1 MSDNAPKIFQTVVF
15 MTGIFGGIFL
25 LSCSEQ
31 TYSNSETSPPD
42 LTRFDLSTN
51 TFEVCQSKESEKETF
66 LKFFME
72 GGYTIPG
79 NPKPDA
85 LDRFFEEVRAGYF
98 EETEGLDYSL
108 IKREY
113 HTFTH
118 AMDVMITIHALF
130 EAGAGIFFT
139 LDEKAVLLLA
149 ALGHDVLHTGV
160 NNGFLAKIKHP
171 LVQEFGED
179 GVQEKRSAQ
188 FMEKVLDKHAILK
201 KSDSKESSKL
211 SRLLTDTI
219 LWTDYSRHKDL
230 MKKVESLIPK
240 IEEAVEIQKS
250 DGGFAHADNPT
261 KAKHRKDLDL
271 SNFFDFE
278 ERILLGSFIL
288 HCADVSNPGKEW
300 PVAEK
305 WANLVMNEFFALG
318 DLEKSLGME
327 PSMNCDRETV
337 SVAKCQIGF
346 GQFVIKDLF
355 KLLEKIS
362 ADGGRILSKNLDKN
376 QAKWKALIKKE

>member
-1 MSDNAPKIFQTVVF
+1 MSDKDPKILKLVILIAGILWGMVLSSCTEQNVSRSQTPF
-15 MTGIFGGIFL
+15 PGF
-25 LSCSEQ
+25 E
-31 TYSNSETSPPD
+31 D
-42 LTRFDLSTN
+42 FDLSTN
-51 TFEVCQSKESEKETF
+51 AFEVCQSKESEKETF

-139 LDEKAVLLLA
+139 LDEKSVVLLA

-160 NNGFLAKIKHP
+160 NNSFLAKTNHP
-171 LVQEFGED
+171 LVEQFGAD
-179 GVQEKRSAQ
+179 GVQEKRSVQ

-219 LWTDYSRHKDL
+219 LWTDFSRHKDL

-250 DGGFAHADNPT
+250 DGEFAHTDNPI
-261 KAKHRKDLDL
+261 KAKPRKDLDL
-271 SNFFDFE
+271 SNFFDLE

-288 HCADVSNPGKEW
+288 HCSDVSNPGKDW
-300 PVAEK
+300 PVCER
-305 WANLVMNEFFALG
+305 WATLVMKEFFAQG